1 MIMKMGLNTRM
12 RTVCAAAVA
21 VLLLF
26 TGCAGGD
33 SLKAKF
39 QVGSFVSWQSERL
52 PFRTAGTARNFRV
65 GEKGM
70 GTSMSN
76 SRVRT
81 LYELTVEPRAGVDL
95 TESPLRTDAARAGD
109 MSNLIRDGNVLRK
122 RYGWRQV
129 TQLYGQDEEGT
140 RIPDRINGIWS
151 FSDADGSCLVVHA
164 GNVFYEVSTASGS
177 QRAVAVTP
185 GNCKPEDTV
194 SEGFCVGGQ
203 LYIVGAGDF
212 YVYGKA
218 EGYTGRRLRQVSECA
233 YIPTTTTDI
242 LDSKATGTSHQAS
255 LDAPNLLTPIRRNTM
270 IGRAMADGDE
280 GVLTFRLDS
289 SPDADGDIRVEI
301 ETVNESGTVVTYR
314 LKAAPGNV
322 TVFPN
327 GWKIGSRLLIP
338 EDSIFIRNT
347 TAKDLVKLSDGT
359 TWPADAANLGSVNW
373 VADKAYI
380 RLTGAGLTVDAAE
393 GALNRIESVESPVAD
408 TDNITVTFPVTVS
421 GGTDVTGAGFGILFG
436 EDGHTDRLF
445 LGGIPGRAN
454 RILYSAPGDPTYFP
468 DVNFFDVG
476 SDAVAVTAFSR
487 VSDGVLAAH
496 KAESMQEPTIYYLT
510 GAGSADSDTL
520 TYTAVFSA
528 VPGGRE
534 PAVMS
539 RRACAGLYGD
549 PLVLTRDGVYA
560 VQLRENL
567 SFAERQLAER
577 SRSVRTYL
585 RGLTDSEL
593 QETLAVVWRDLYLLA
608 LPGGRVLAADST
620 AVYTDDA
627 GGRQYEWY
635 IWDGIPATAFGV
647 YGGQL
652 LFGTV
657 DGRICRLMQSGEEIG
672 VGSLYADRTAT
683 DFTVEDLTLNLQT
696 GRFCYGPALADIRD
710 GDSIRFDVGLYRLM
724 VASDTYTADSE
735 TGRIRLTDPDSIA
748 EWNEGMEVM
757 VDTPGSS
764 GLVQGEMYTVSD
776 IDRAEGSFLLLTA
789 DGSTAQPANAQARL
803 ILPLEDR
810 ELTVAYMDA
819 ESASFAVKLYA
830 NDTEAI
836 PVTEVHGGSAVTS
849 ELAGCVMRDTP
860 VAAYWQSGLFDL
872 STDRCAKT
880 LRRLTVTAE
889 PGACGRVRVGYD
901 VREGRDMLDTPGTQG
916 VSPAGMCFA
925 DFAFHNF
932 AVSYTRV
939 LCRRN
944 VNFLRM
950 TFRSENAE
958 PCCIVRITVC
968 YTVTGFRRGGF

>member
-1 MIMKMGLNTRM
+1 
-12 RTVCAAAVA
+12 
-21 VLLLF
+21 
-26 TGCAGGD
+26 
-33 SLKAKF
+33 
-39 QVGSFVSWQSERL
+39 
-52 PFRTAGTARNFRV
+52 
-65 GEKGM
+65 
-70 GTSMSN
+70 MSN
-76 SRVRT
+76 SKVRT

-109 MSNLIRDGNVLRK
+109 MSNLIRDGSVLRK

-129 TQLYGQDEEGT
+129 TQLYGQDGEGT

-164 GNVFYEVSTASGS
+164 GSGFYEVNIASGS
-177 QRAVAVTP
+177 RSAVTP
-185 GNCKPEDTV
+185 GGCEPEDTV
-194 SEGFCVGGQ
+194 SEGFCIGGQ
-203 LYIVGAGDF
+203 LYIIGAGDF

-218 EGYTGRRLRQVSECA
+218 EGYTGRRLRPVSECA

-242 LDSKATGTSHQAS
+242 LDSKATGTSHRAS
-255 LDAPNLLTPIRRNTM
+255 LDAPNLLTSMRRNTM
-270 IGRAMADGDE
+270 IGRTMTDDDG
-280 GVLTFRLDS
+280 GVLTFLLDS

-301 ETVNESGTVVTYR
+301 ETVNGSGAAVTYR

-327 GWKIGSRLLIP
+327 GWKTGSRLLIP
-338 EDSIFIRNT
+338 EDSTYIRGV
-347 TAKDLVKLSDGT
+347 TAEDTVRLSDGT
-359 TWPADAANLGSVNW
+359 VWPATVANLGSVMW
-373 VADKAYI
+373 IAGKAYI
-380 RLTGAGLTVDAAE
+380 RLTGAGLTADAE
-393 GALNRIESVESPVAD
+393 GDALVKTETVAPPVED
-408 TDNITVTFPVTVS
+408 TDNITVTFPVTAS
-421 GGTDVTGAGFGILFG
+421 DGTDVTGACFGILFG

-445 LGGIPGRAN
+445 LGGIPGSAN

-487 VSDGVLAAH
+487 VSDGVLAVH
-496 KAESMQEPTIYYLT
+496 KADSMQEPTVYYLT
-510 GAGSADSDTL
+510 GSGSADSDTL

-577 SRSVRTYL
+577 SRSVRTCL

-593 QETLAVVWRDLYLLA
+593 QATFAVVWRDLYLLA

-627 GGRQYEWY
+627 GGKQYEWY
-635 IWDGIPATAFGV
+635 IWDGIPATAFAV
-647 YGGQL
+647 YGGVL
-652 LFGTV
+652 LFGTA
-657 DGRICRLMQSGEEIG
+657 DGRICRLMQGGEETG
-672 VGSLYADRTAT
+672 AGSLYADRTAT

-696 GRFCYGPALADIRD
+696 GRFGYGPALADIRD

-724 VASDTYTADSE
+724 AESGTYTADPE
-735 TGRIRLTDPDSIA
+735 TGRIRLADPDGIA
-748 EWNEGMEVM
+748 DWNEGTEVM
-757 VDTPGSS
+757 ADTPGTS
-764 GLVQGEMYTVSD
+764 GLVQGALYTVSD

-789 DGSTAQPANAQARL
+789 DGGTAQPANAQTRL
-803 ILPLEDR
+803 ILPLEGR
-810 ELTVAYMDA
+810 ELTVAEHDA
-819 ESASFAVKLYA
+819 ESASFAVKLYTD
-830 NDTEAI
+830 DTEAL

-849 ELAGCVMRDTP
+849 ELAGCVLRDTP

-889 PGACGRVRVGYD
+889 PGTCGRVRVGYD

-925 DFAFHNF
+925 DFAFQNF
-932 AVSYTRV
+932 AVSYTRE

-950 TFRSENAE
+950 TFRSEDAE
-958 PCCIVRITVC
+958 PCCIVRLTVC